1 LLVPTTSYRVILQ
14 TIEPLTS
21 SVKVFRL
28 ALDPGI
34 DFGFKA
40 GQFVMVDVPKG
51 ETVVRKA
58 YSIASPP
65 SQAGTIDLCIKH
77 VEGGYVST
85 YFHERLRVGDALTIS
100 DARGSFV
107 DRGGD
112 YERLYVAA
120 GTGVAPIRS
129 MILSLYDRGFD
140 GPMSLYFGVRHED
153 EILYESDWR
162 RLEAANAR
170 FRFIPTV
177 SRPRAWT
184 GRVGWV
190 QNALRETLAD
200 PATKIAY
207 VCGLV
212 PMVKDV
218 KSLLLE
224 LGVPREQIHTEKYT

>member
-1 LLVPTTSYRVILQ
+1 MLQ
-14 TIEPLTS
+14 SITPLTS

-28 ALDPGI
+28 AI
-34 DFGFKA
+34 DAGAALTFKA

-58 YSIASPP
+58 YSIASLP
-65 SQAGTIDLCIKH
+65 SQAGSIDLCIKH

-85 YFHERLRVGDALTIS
+85 YFHEQLRVGDGLTIS

-129 MILSLYDRGFD
+129 MILGLYDGGGD

-162 RLEAANAR
+162 RLEAAHAR
-170 FRFIPTV
+170 FRFYPTV
-177 SRPRAWT
+177 SRPRAWS

-190 QNALRETLAD
+190 QDALRETLTE
-200 PATKIAY
+200 PASKIAY

-212 PMVKDV
+212 PMVKAV
-218 KSLLLE
+218 KSLLIE

>member
-1 LLVPTTSYRVILQ
+1 MPKTSYRAVVEA
-14 TIEPLTS
+14 IETLTS
-21 SVKVFRL
+21 SVKAFRL
-28 ALDPGI
+28 AFDPGS
-34 DFGFKA
+34 GFTFTA
-40 GQFVMVDVPKG
+40 GQYVMVDVPKG

-58 YSIASPP
+58 YSIVSPP
-65 SQAGTIDLCIKH
+65 SHAGSIDFCIKH

-85 YFHERLRVGDALTIS
+85 YFHEQLRVGDGVTVS
-100 DARGSFV
+100 EARGNFV

-112 YERLYVAA
+112 HERVYVAA

-129 MILSLYDRGFD
+129 MILGLYDHGFD
-140 GPMSLYFGVRHED
+140 GPISLYFGVRHED

-162 RLEAANAR
+162 RLESAHAR
-170 FRFIPTV
+170 FRFYPTV

-190 QNALRETLAD
+190 QDALRETLTA
-200 PATKIAY
+200 PTTKIAY

-212 PMVKDV
+212 PMVKEV
-218 KSLLLE
+218 KALLIE

>member
-1 LLVPTTSYRVILQ
+1 MPTISYRAVLQ
-14 TIEPLTS
+14 AIETLTS

-28 ALDPGI
+28 AVDASPA
-34 DFGFKA
+34 FTFRA

-65 SQAGTIDLCIKH
+65 SQSGTIDLCIKH
-77 VEGGYVST
+77 VEGGYVSS
-85 YFHERLRVGDALTIS
+85 YFHERLHVGDTLTIS

-107 DRGGD
+107 DRGGE

-129 MILSLYDRGFD
+129 MILSLHERGVA

-162 RLEAANAR
+162 RLETAR
-170 FRFIPTV
+170 AGFRFFPTV
-177 SRPRAWT
+177 SRPREWS

-190 QNALRETLAD
+190 QNALRETLTD
-200 PATKIAY
+200 PAAKIAY

-212 PMVKDV
+212 PMVKEV
-218 KSLLLE
+218 KALLLE

>member
-1 LLVPTTSYRVILQ
+1 MSTASYRVTLHA
-14 TIEPLTS
+14 IEPLTS

-28 ALDPGI
+28 ALAPGEA
-34 DFGFKA
+34 FPFKA

-65 SQAGTIDLCIKH
+65 SQSGSIDLCIKH

-85 YFHERLRVGDALTIS
+85 YFHEQLRVGDALTIS

-107 DRGGD
+107 DRGGEL
-112 YERLYVAA
+112 ERLYVAA
-120 GTGVAPIRS
+120 GTGIAPIRS
-129 MILSLYDRGFD
+129 MILGLYDRGFD
-140 GPMSLYFGVRHED
+140 GPASLYFGVRHED
-153 EILYESDWR
+153 EILYEFDWR
-162 RLEAANAR
+162 RLEAAHHG

-177 SRPRAWT
+177 SRPRTWT
-184 GRVGWV
+184 GWVGRV
-190 QNALRETLAD
+190 QHALRETVTD
-200 PATKIAY
+200 PSTKVAY

-212 PMVKDV
+212 PMVKEV
-218 KSLLLE
+218 KALLLE

>member
-1 LLVPTTSYRVILQ
+1 MPTGSFQAILQ
-14 TIEPLTS
+14 SIEPLTS

-28 ALDPGI
+28 TTGDGAVFP
-34 DFGFKA
+34 FTA

-107 DRGGD
+107 DRGGNF
-112 YERLYVAA
+112 ERVYVAA

-129 MILSLYDRGFD
+129 MILGLYDRGFD

-162 RLEAANAR
+162 RLEAFHAR
-170 FRFIPTV
+170 FRFFPTV

-190 QNALRETLAD
+190 QNALRETLTD
-200 PATKIAY
+200 PATKTAY

-212 PMVKDV
+212 PMVKEV
-218 KSLLLE
+218 KALLIE
-224 LGVPREQIHTEKYT
+224 LGVPRGQIHTEKYT